1 MSTLM
6 PILRPSNIRPIYNG
20 KLHPRTQTSPKKLQ
34 RPKSRK
40 MTRRHRSIKMQK
52 TMKSVKNIAPGG
64 RSRTFAEIVPL
75 DQGEVKKING

>member
-1 MSTLM
+1 
-6 PILRPSNIRPIYNG
+6 
-20 KLHPRTQTSPKKLQ
+20 
-34 RPKSRK
+34 
-40 MTRRHRSIKMQK
+40 MQK